1 LESTGRLWYGLI
13 AEYIDLDRLR
23 LTGIRKATYAGL
35 PGAQKQPATRKAV
48 AHLLWHI
55 GTIIQRR
62 HDIVHNCDR
71 PRSAK
76 QGLTTPAQ

>member
-1 LESTGRLWYGLI
+1 
-13 AEYIDLDRLR
+13 
-23 LTGIRKATYAGL
+23 
-35 PGAQKQPATRKAV
+35 V

-76 QGLTTPAQ
+76 QGLTIAAARKHLTDIEDFVTIPDAHIDMHRAY